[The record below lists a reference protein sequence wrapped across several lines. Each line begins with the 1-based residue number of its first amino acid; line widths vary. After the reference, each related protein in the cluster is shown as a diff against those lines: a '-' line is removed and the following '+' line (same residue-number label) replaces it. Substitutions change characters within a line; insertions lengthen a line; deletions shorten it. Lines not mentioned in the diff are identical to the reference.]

1 MVLQQW
7 HNAFKLSTRAFLSKR
22 QFVSEW
28 LNAFKYRLI
37 CMIRDGDSMN
47 IHTNVEIINGGG
59 FIKTKYVIGR
69 GVIGCSW
76 ECFPFRD
83 NPGQILASG

>member
-1 MVLQQW
+1 MVIQQW

-59 FIKTKYVIGR
+59 FIKTKYVSVVRVVKG
-69 GVIGCSW
+69 
-76 ECFPFRD
+76 
-83 NPGQILASG
+83 LAEFSLRTWKVG